1 MSARSALLLAT
12 LSLTAC
18 SAAEIPTPERA
29 APPAAVPA
37 PATTT
42 ASAAAPATASASAS
56 AAAPAV
62 VPRDPNVDKLQS
74 AAQTDSRAYDMVRS
88 LVDEV
93 GPRLAGSLG
102 DKAAVAWALRTL
114 KDKGL
119 ENVRAEK
126 VMVPHWERGQE
137 SGRLVAPYAH
147 TLAITAL
154 GGSVGTPPKGL
165 EGEIV
170 MVESLDAMAAMDEA
184 KVKGK
189 IVFFSAPMTRTSD
202 GSGYGKVA
210 GIRHRGAVAAAKKGA
225 IGVLLRSIG
234 TDHDRLP
241 HTGAMGYEKDV
252 PKIPAAALAV
262 PDAELLAR
270 LVGQGKPVRVSFSLG
285 AKLLPD
291 AESANV
297 IGEVKGRE
305 KPDEIVLLGAHLDAW
320 DLGQGAIDDGAGCA
334 AVVEAARLVLGLG
347 TRPRR
352 TIRVVLFANEE
363 NGLRGAVAYAKDHA
377 AELDK
382 HQLAL
387 EIDLGSGRVHTT
399 RFLVADA
406 SRPVAERIASLVSP
420 LGIQYDKAPARGGA
434 DLIPLHAAAVPIVD
448 LHQDATNYF
457 DVHHTANDTLDK
469 VTKEDLDQVVGAV
482 ATVAWAA
489 AEAPETFARV
499 PEELRKR

>member
-12 LSLTAC
+12 LSLAAC
-18 SAAEIPTPERA
+18 SAAETPTAERVA
-29 APPAAVPA
+29 AP
-37 PATTT
+37 
-42 ASAAAPATASASAS
+42 AAAPATASAAAAPATATAS
-56 AAAPAV
+56 AAAPAPAS
-62 VPRDPNVDKLQS
+62 VPRDPNVDKLQM
-74 AAQTDSRAYDMVRS
+74 AAQVDSHAYDMVRS

-102 DKAAVAWALRTL
+102 DKAAIAWALRTM
-114 KDKGL
+114 KEKGL

-126 VMVPHWERGQE
+126 VMVPHWERGAE
-137 SGRLVAPYAH
+137 SGRIVAPYAH
-147 TLAITAL
+147 SLAIAAL
-154 GGSVGTPPKGL
+154 GGSIGTPPKGL

-170 MVESLDAMAAMDEA
+170 LVESLDAMAAMDEA

-189 IVFFSAPMTRTSD
+189 IVFFSAPMTRTKD

-210 GIRHRGAVAAAKKGA
+210 GVRYRGAIAAAKKGA

-241 HTGAMGYEKDV
+241 HTGGMTYDKDV
-252 PKIPAAALAV
+252 PKIPAAAISV

-305 KPDEIVLLGAHLDAW
+305 KPDEIVLIGAHLDAW

-334 AVVEAARLVLGLG
+334 AVVEAARLVLRLDA
-347 TRPRR
+347 RPRR

-387 EIDLGSGRVHTT
+387 EIDLGAGRAHTT

-406 SRPVAERIASLVSP
+406 SRPLAERIASLVSP
-420 LGIQYDKAPARGGA
+420 LGIQYDKDPAHGGA

-489 AEAPETFARV
+489 ADAPETFARV

>member
-1 MSARSALLLAT
+1 MPARSALLLAT
-12 LSLTAC
+12 LSLAAC
-18 SAAEIPTPERA
+18 SAAETPTPERI
-29 APPAAVPA
+29 PA
-37 PATTT
+37 PAATPAPAAAAASAPAAAT
-42 ASAAAPATASASAS
+42 ASAAAT
-56 AAAPAV
+56 APA
-62 VPRDPNVDKLQS
+62 VPRDPNVDKLQL
-74 AAQTDSRAYDMVRS
+74 AAQVDSHAFDMVRS

-102 DKAAVAWALRTL
+102 DKAAVAWALRTM
-114 KDKGL
+114 KEKGL

-126 VMVPHWERGQE
+126 VMVPHWERGAE
-137 SGRLVAPYAH
+137 SGRILAPHAH

-154 GGSVGTPPKGL
+154 GGSVGTPGKGL

-189 IVFFSAPMTRTSD
+189 IVFFSAAMTRTKD

-210 GIRHRGAVAAAKKGA
+210 GMRHRGAVAAAKKGA
-225 IGVLLRSIG
+225 IGVLLRSLG

-241 HTGAMGYEKDV
+241 HTGAMAYEKDV
-252 PKIPAAALAV
+252 PKIPAAAISV
-262 PDAELLAR
+262 PDAELLER

-305 KPDEIVLLGAHLDAW
+305 KPEEIVLLGAHLDAW

-347 TRPRR
+347 ARPRR

-387 EIDLGSGRVHTT
+387 EIDLGAGRAHTT
-399 RFLVADA
+399 RFLIDEA
-406 SRPVAERIASLVSP
+406 SRPLAERIASLVTP
-420 LGIQYDKAPARGGA
+420 LGLQYDKGPAHGGA
-434 DLIPLHAAAVPIVD
+434 DLIPLRAAAVPLVD

-489 AEAPETFARV
+489 ADAPETFARV
-499 PEELRKR
+499 PEALRKR

>member
-1 MSARSALLLAT
+1 MYARSALLLAT
-12 LSLTAC
+12 LSLAAC
-18 SAAEIPTPERA
+18 SAAETPAPERI
-29 APPAAVPA
+29 PA
-37 PATTT
+37 PAAATAT
-42 ASAAAPATASASAS
+42 ASAAAAAPATASA
-56 AAAPAV
+56 AAPAPAP
-62 VPRDPNVDKLQS
+62 VPRDPNVDKLQL
-74 AAQTDSRAYDMVRS
+74 AAQVDSHAYDMVRS

-102 DKAAVAWALRTL
+102 DKAAVAWALRTM
-114 KDKGL
+114 KEKGL

-126 VMVPHWERGQE
+126 VMVPHWERGAE
-137 SGRLVAPYAH
+137 SGRIVAPYAH
-147 TLAITAL
+147 TLAIAAL
-154 GGSVGTPPKGL
+154 GGSIGTPAKGL

-189 IVFFSAPMTRTSD
+189 IVFYSAPTTRTKD

-210 GIRHRGAVAAAKKGA
+210 GIRYRGAIAAARKGA

-241 HTGAMGYEKDV
+241 HTGGMVYDKDV
-252 PKIPAAALAV
+252 PKIPAAAVSV
-262 PDAELLAR
+262 PDAELIAR

-347 TRPRR
+347 ARPRR

-387 EIDLGSGRVHTT
+387 EIDLGAGRVHMT
-399 RFLVADA
+399 RFLVAEGA
-406 SRPVAERIASLVSP
+406 RPVTERIASLLSP
-420 LGIQYDKAPARGGA
+420 LGIQYDKGPAHGGA

-448 LHQDATNYF
+448 LHQDATKYF

-489 AEAPETFARV
+489 ADAEETFARV